1 MNIWTD
7 INNKNKAEDILQSTM
22 NEELQNCFARM
33 RVLEN
38 ANIAEAAS
46 QTDLENNQPND
57 N

>member
-22 NEELQNCFARM
+22 NEELRNCFARM
-33 RVLEN
+33 RELEK
-38 ANIAEAAS
+38 AKIAEAAS
-46 QTDLENNQPND
+46 QTDLEDNQPND